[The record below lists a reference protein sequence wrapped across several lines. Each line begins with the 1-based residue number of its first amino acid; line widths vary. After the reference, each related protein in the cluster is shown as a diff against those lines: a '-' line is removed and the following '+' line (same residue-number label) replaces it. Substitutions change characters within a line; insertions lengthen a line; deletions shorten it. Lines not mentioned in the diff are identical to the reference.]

1 MVSPRISRSDVDAMA
16 TTVIV
21 RVVEIRFAIFRIVRL
36 ALPSVHQVRNSM
48 NG

>member
-1 MVSPRISRSDVDAMA
+1 MVSPRIFQADADATA
-16 TTVIV
+16 TTEIV

-36 ALPSVHQVRNSM
+36 VLPSVHQVRNSM